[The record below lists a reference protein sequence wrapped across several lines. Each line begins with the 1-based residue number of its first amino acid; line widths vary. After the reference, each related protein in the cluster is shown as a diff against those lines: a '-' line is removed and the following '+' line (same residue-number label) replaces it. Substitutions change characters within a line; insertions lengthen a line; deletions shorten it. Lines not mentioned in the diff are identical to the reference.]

1 MANAIYPKYK
11 EALLGGLSNIALTG
25 TNVKVSLVN
34 ADLTPYEASTEFYS
48 DLDDVTDQGVLSTVI
63 ITNPT
68 VAAGLFNGDN
78 VSFPAADVQ
87 SGDPVAE
94 ALLIWI
100 DTGTA
105 GTSRLVAWIDTGVTG
120 LPVTPQGDNIDVN
133 WNTSGIFQL

>member
-1 MANAIYPKYK
+1 MKLRLNFI
-11 EALLGGLSNIALTG
+11 
-25 TNVKVSLVN
+25 V
-34 ADLTPYEASTEFYS
+34 
-48 DLDDVTDQGVLSTVI
+48 DDVTNQGVLSTVI

-78 VSFPAADVQ
+78 VSFPSADVQ
-87 SGDPVAE
+87 SGDPEAE